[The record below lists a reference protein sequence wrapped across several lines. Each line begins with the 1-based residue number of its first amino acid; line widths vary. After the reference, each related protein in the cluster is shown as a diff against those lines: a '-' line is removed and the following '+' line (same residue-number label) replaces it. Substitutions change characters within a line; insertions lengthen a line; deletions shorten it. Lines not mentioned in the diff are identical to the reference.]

1 MKVLLDEC
9 VDRRLK
15 SRLPNHEVHTVTDMQ
30 WNGLKNGVLMSAA
43 IGEEFDVFLTIDKNL
58 EFQQNLKK
66 HNIII
71 AVFDVK
77 QNNIKLYEPL
87 LPAFEA
93 QLPTFIKG
101 VAYRIQ
107 NQPPTVATQAASR

>member
-15 SRLPNHEVHTVTDMQ
+15 SRLPNHEVYTVTTMQ
-30 WNGLKNGVLMSAA
+30 WNGLKNGALMGVA
-43 IGEEFDVFLTIDKNL
+43 IDAGFDMLLKIDKNL

-66 HNIII
+66 YNIII

-77 QNNIKLYEPL
+77 QNNVKLFDPL
-87 LPAFEA
+87 LPVLEA
-93 QLPTFIKG
+93 QLPTFSKG
-101 VAYRIQ
+101 NAYRIK
-107 NQPPTVATQAASR
+107 SLDD

>member
-15 SRLPNHEVHTVTDMQ
+15 SRLPGHEVHTVTNMQ
-30 WNGLKNGVLMSAA
+30 WKGLKNGVLIDAA
-43 IGEEFDVFLTIDKNL
+43 IDGGFDMLLTIDKNL

-66 HNIII
+66 RNIIVV
-71 AVFDVK
+71 VFDVK
-77 QNNIKLYEPL
+77 QNSVKLFEPL
-87 LPAFEA
+87 LPVFEA
-93 QLPTFIKG
+93 QLPTFQKG

-107 NQPPTVATQAASR
+107 KSDA